1 MKQYHI
7 QLSEDDI
14 RGISAVLLPGDSGRV
29 AKIASLADQ
38 GSSEF
43 IVSNREFTSY
53 RCSVRGRSVLITSSG
68 IGGPSLAIAMEE
80 LAKIGLKTFIRVG
93 TTGAIQKNIK
103 TGDVIISSGA
113 VRLDGTSTHYAPI
126 EYPAVASIHVVNE
139 LIRAA
144 RENSIDY
151 HVGITASSDSFYP
164 GQERYDTYTKYVI
177 KDFQNS
183 LAQWQKLNV
192 LNYEME
198 SATLFVLA
206 NVFNL
211 AAGAVCGVVVNRTKE
226 EHPDD
231 SLLREVERSVGR
243 IGLSTVYELSS

>member
-7 QLSEDDI
+7 QLSEDDV
-14 RGISAVLLPGDSGRV
+14 RGISAVLLPGDQGRV
-29 AKIASLADQ
+29 ASIASLADQ

-53 RCSVRGRSVLITSSG
+53 RCSVKGRNVLITSSG
-68 IGGPSLAIAMEE
+68 IGGPSLGIAMEE

-93 TTGAIQKNIK
+93 TTGAIQKEIK

-126 EYPAVASIHVVNE
+126 QYPAVASVHVVNE

-144 RENSIDY
+144 KENGIDY

-164 GQERYDTYTKYVI
+164 GQERYDTFTKYVI

-183 LAQWQKLNV
+183 LIQWQKLNV

-211 AAGAVCGVVVNRTKE
+211 AAGTVCGVIVNRTKE

-231 SLLREVERSVGR
+231 SLLREVERNVGQ
-243 IGLSTVYELSS
+243 IGLSTAYELSS

>member
-7 QLSEDDI
+7 QLSEDDV
-14 RGISAVLLPGDSGRV
+14 RGIKVVLLPGDPKRV
-29 AKIASLADQ
+29 AKIASLADPE
-38 GSSEF
+38 SSEF
-43 IVSNREFTSY
+43 IVTNREYTSY
-53 RCSVRGRSVLITSSG
+53 RCSVKGRSILITSTG
-68 IGGPSLAIAMEE
+68 IGCPSLAIAVEE
-80 LAKIGLKTFIRVG
+80 LAKIGLKTFIRIG

-126 EYPAVASIHVVNE
+126 QYPAVASVHIVNE
-139 LIRAA
+139 LVRAS
-144 RENSIDY
+144 EMHGVDY

-164 GQERYDTYTKYVI
+164 GQERYNTYTKYVI

-183 LAQWQKLNV
+183 LKEWQKLNV
-192 LNYEME
+192 LNFEME
-198 SATLFVLA
+198 SSSLFVIA

-211 AAGAVCGVVVNRTKE
+211 AAGTVCGVIVNRTKD

-231 SLLREVERSVGR
+231 LLLQEVERNFGQ
-243 IGLSTVYELSS
+243 IGLSAAYELSS